1 MSEGRNCAADLLVQ
15 VSSLPDGDAEEL
27 SEMVAQL
34 REELLELSVDAAEP
48 LREDAAP
55 DSSKGALAAVGG
67 WLVVTLGPEALRTV
81 IHRVAAWATR
91 TNSTVEISLG
101 GDVLKVT
108 GLDRDQQKLLIEEW
122 LTRQGAAS

>member
-1 MSEGRNCAADLLVQ
+1 MSEGSADLLVQ
-15 VSSLPDGDAEEL
+15 VSSSPDGDAEEL
-27 SEMVAQL
+27 AEMVARL
-34 REELLELSVDAAEP
+34 REDLLELDVRAAEP
-48 LREDAAP
+48 MLEARAP

-108 GLDRDQQKLLIEEW
+108 GLDRDQQNLLINEW
-122 LTRQGAAS
+122 LNRQAAAT